1 MCGIVGFSGSSDAIT
16 PVIEG
21 LSRLEYRGY
30 DSAGI
35 SVKLNNELKI
45 YKKEGKLENLKSLL
59 NIERPSSTIAIGHTR
74 WATHGKVNDT
84 NAHPHGNEKIAVVHN
99 GIIENAYELKKELAT
114 QGMEFKSETDSEV
127 FMVLLSKVMQDT
139 SDFSEAIR
147 LTFQKIKGNSA
158 FVIMNKDDHQIYAI
172 KRSAPL
178 VCGLNDNGEV
188 FLSSDPYALVGF
200 ATKIFF
206 PEDEVL
212 CVGDYKAVGNKI
224 KFYELDGSES
234 HRYKIQEKQVQLDVA
249 SKGKFEHFML
259 KEIHEQP
266 SLIEKLTELY
276 LAGDGLEQL
285 KELASFV
292 PKNIHLAACG
302 TALHAGLVIKNFFEK
317 YNKIRVLSDY
327 ASEFRYK
334 PLVLRDDEL
343 GLFISQ
349 SGETADTLACQELC
363 ANEGLKT
370 YSIVNVEGSTLFRNC
385 DENLMIHAGVEIGVA
400 STKAFTQQV
409 LTGYLLSKA
418 ISSDLKDVNEC
429 EKIKTEF
436 LTLSSRVSEI
446 LTRTDEIK
454 KIAQEIYQ
462 HNGFIFTGRG
472 EEFPI
477 ALEGALKLKE
487 IAYVHAEGYA
497 AGELKHGPI
506 SLIDENMVNI
516 AIVSPDLYEK
526 TLSNAEEVKARR
538 GIMVVIGQQGDTV
551 LEEMSDF
558 FVGLDYAGLSDTKP
572 VLTNIV
578 LQLLSYYIA
587 KLKGT
592 DIDKPRN
599 LAKSVT
605 VE

>member
-1 MCGIVGFSGSSDAIT
+1 MCGIVGFSGTSDAIT

-35 SVKLNNELKI
+35 SIKQEGLIRIL
-45 YKKEGKLENLKSLL
+45 KKEGKLENLKGVLKS
-59 NIERPSSTIAIGHTR
+59 EKPSSTQAIGHTR

-84 NAHPHGNEKIAVVHN
+84 NAHPHGNDEIAVVHN
-99 GIIENAYELKKELAT
+99 GIIENAHDLKKELSAE
-114 QGMEFKSETDSEV
+114 GMEFRSETDSEV
-127 FMVLLSKVMQDT
+127 FMVLLTKLSREHE
-139 SDFSEAIR
+139 DFSVAIR
-147 LTFQKIKGNSA
+147 ETFKRIKGNSA
-158 FVIMNKDDHQIYAI
+158 FVIMQKDTHKLYAI

-178 VCGLNDNGEV
+178 VCGLNKNGEV

-200 ATKIFF
+200 ANKIFF

-212 CVGDYKAVGNKI
+212 CECDFEATGKEI

-234 HRYKIQEKQVQLDVA
+234 HRYKIQQKQVSLDVA
-249 SKGKFEHFML
+249 NKGKYEHFML

-266 SLIEKLTELY
+266 ALIKKLSDIYLSDEGLAYLEKLSNFKPE
-276 LAGDGLEQL
+276 
-285 KELASFV
+285 
-292 PKNIHLAACG
+292 NIHLAACG

-317 YNKIRVLSDY
+317 YNKVRVFSDY

-334 PLVLRDDEL
+334 PLVLKSNEL

-349 SGETADTLACQELC
+349 SGETADTLACQQLC
-363 ANEGLKT
+363 AEEGLKT
-370 YSIVNVEGSTLFRNC
+370 YSIVNVEGSTLFRDC
-385 DENLMIHAGVEIGVA
+385 DENLLIHAGVEIGVA

-409 LTGYLLSKA
+409 LTGYLLSQAMLGNLNKENIA
-418 ISSDLKDVNEC
+418 KEFTALSQKIADL
-429 EKIKTEF
+429 
-436 LTLSSRVSEI
+436 LG
-446 LTRTDEIK
+446 RTDEIK
-454 KIAQEIYQ
+454 AIAREIY
-462 HNGFIFTGRG
+462 NYKGFIFTGRG

-516 AIVSPDLYEK
+516 AIVTPDLYEK

-538 GIMVVIGQQGDTV
+538 GIMVVVGSEGDKIS
-551 LEEMSDF
+551 EEMSDF
-558 FVGLDYAGLSDTKP
+558 FVGLNFDGLEDTKP
-572 VLTNIV
+572 VLTNVV